1 MNHKKYAACGICLL
15 STLGCLIFTACT
27 GPSKEQIAKAQDT
40 YTQLV
45 TLHNQVVE
53 AHRQI
58 DDNSLD
64 ENLAALTDKLTQIN
78 TYNLNEMNDKEIDIL
93 IETMS
98 TIMGSYEEYLAAI
111 NQIKENEDSA
121 VLVRIP
127 ISLINNTSLAFTG
140 LYLYQQG
147 NSASENLLESLSE
160 LAATQRMTGLTIYR
174 NVENTPWI
182 MELTST
188 EGVSYSLELPVA
200 EYTSDGCIL
209 SLTYDAETGTLL
221 CN

>member
-1 MNHKKYAACGICLL
+1 MNHKKYAACGVCLL
-15 STLGCLIFTACT
+15 STLCCLIFTACT

-78 TYNLNEMNDKEIDIL
+78 TYNLNEMNDKEIDML

-127 ISLINNTSLAFTG
+127 ISLINNTSLTFTG

-147 NSASENLLESLSE
+147 DSASENLLESLSE

-200 EYTSDGCIL
+200 DYTSDGCIL